1 MINPVIANFSLGGAE
16 ILLIG
21 VILTMLFAF
30 MAIPAVLAYL
40 VLKRIPVKS
49 RTQKPEMAFLLMIP
63 LFSLVWAFFVH
74 PKIAE
79 SLKNY
84 YDKNGNPQSDYGEK
98 LALWFCI
105 TSACGLIP
113 VIGFIS
119 AIASLVL
126 GVMFYI
132 KAIELSS
139 KIKTQTY

>member
-1 MINPVIANFSLGGAE
+1 MINPVIANFGLGGAE
-16 ILLIG
+16 IILIG

-40 VLKRIPVKS
+40 VLKRIPVES
-49 RTQKPEMAFLLMIP
+49 RTQKPELAFLLMIP

-74 PKIAE
+74 PKVAE

-84 YDKNGNPQSDYGEK
+84 YDKNGLPQSDYGEK

-113 VIGFIS
+113 MIGFIA

-126 GVMFYI
+126 GVMFYL
-132 KAIELSS
+132 KAFELSA
-139 KIKTQTY
+139 KIKTQSY